1 MFIVALLIA
10 AQKKQPKCPSNDE
23 WKNKNKTCTT
33 DYTAK
38 KKKKKKKRERGRK
51 ILKHTTTRINIKN
64 ITLSEGG

>member
-23 WKNKNKTCTT
+23 WKNKNKICTT

-38 KKKKKKKRERGRK
+38 KKKKKRERERGK
-51 ILKHTTTRINIKN
+51 KKKTNNNTKKH
-64 ITLSEGG
+64 